1 MLSEGITTPTF
12 GRNLDRREWRVG
24 ALLLVLLL
32 IIILGAAGFAL
43 KLLWILALILLAI
56 WLIGFAVRGAEGARW
71 YRW

>member
-1 MLSEGITTPTF
+1 MAAI
-12 GRNLDRREWRVG
+12 
-24 ALLLVLLL
+24 LLVLLL